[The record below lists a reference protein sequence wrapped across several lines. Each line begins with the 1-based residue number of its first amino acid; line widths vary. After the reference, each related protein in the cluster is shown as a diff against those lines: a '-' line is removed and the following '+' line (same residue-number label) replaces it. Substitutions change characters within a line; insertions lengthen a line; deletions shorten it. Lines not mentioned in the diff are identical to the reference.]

1 MKSYKIPFLKVFVL
15 FKHESFIQ
23 YSFLKNLFLS
33 FFIVNFY
40 FMVKLFF
47 KADRGILK
55 QHPL

>member
-1 MKSYKIPFLKVFVL
+1 M

-40 FMVKLFF
+40 FVVKLFF
-47 KADRGILK
+47 KADRRILK
-55 QHPL
+55 QHPFF